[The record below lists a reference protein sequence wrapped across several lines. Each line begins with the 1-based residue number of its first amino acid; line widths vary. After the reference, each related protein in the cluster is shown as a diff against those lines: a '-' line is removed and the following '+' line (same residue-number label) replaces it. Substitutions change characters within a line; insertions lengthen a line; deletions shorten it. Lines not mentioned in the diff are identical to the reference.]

1 MALNFDPIGKNS
13 FTKSGR
19 REFDDGVK
27 DFCRKKFINDTTVKW
42 KQFQNASEKEKKQV
56 EDKLNKIWEINEK
69 IGIQDI
75 IIDFKKEAS
84 VETIC
89 KGLDSKIDEWEQ
101 LYGREITSGSYAS
114 EPMPWI
120 YIKKLTRYF
129 LNPTNAAV
137 FVMFFTLYSTY
148 YWLDH
153 QSYTLSEATGTVS
166 TLISGIMTFMLTMT
180 LSSGKDKEKEII
192 KKFEALSGDIKAMA
206 MYLVHATYDHEKY
219 LMQADGKLKYDNRV
233 RDQFHKMQYLLAIL
247 SPTARKVLQGSRS
260 FLFPEY
266 LGDSN
271 SFFRD
276 LVNLRINRKDK
287 RYFYLTQFGV
297 LLTLWTLT
305 FIGLVLFFI
314 YQSLVVAEAIPLLS
328 VTLLV
333 GVTLAIFVYY
343 TRWTEFRLCGWGCC
357 CKSTPYADVDDLE
370 LIPFTEPRKK
380 SPCNILY
387 TLCCLSTKYTRKY
400 KRWSEKQCDQN
411 NKPENCTKGLEYA
424 LYRKIK
430 ETQERTGMDLFE
442 TEMTIL
448 LDEITKI
455 GELNIGL
462 GVDEGSA
469 VFSAVLNKWELI
481 YASWGEMSSV
491 KTYSEP
497 IFIQLYR
504 AFFIFMYAFITPI
517 KYLPL
522 HENDNNWCIV
532 DCKDGYSVDPYIWW
546 TVVDVSVYAVLWWVA
561 YYVRNPF
568 DKELWFGRSQL
579 IVNVSTSTQ
588 KQVNRFVM
596 NAKHLEENDYQKGF
610 RYGWGGKG
618 NNPYPIGYSALE
630 VFNDKKSKWV
640 KPSWNTVNK
649 AVAVWGEKD
658 VNIDDVKSLAELNRR
673 AGNMFNYKKVL
684 ETMNAKNKLYTPAK
698 FREELLKTAYNTVY
712 SETVATKYVTYYR
725 NGYDEQK
732 IKIKDGFITGYTNM
746 TIMGVKLPNGN
757 PRQIDDVK
765 P

>member
-1 MALNFDPIGKNS
+1 MANLDYNIW
-13 FTKSGR
+13 T
-19 REFDDGVK
+19 
-27 DFCRKKFINDTTVKW
+27 
-42 KQFQNASEKEKKQV
+42 SEKRAYENEDRKTKRRNFIDNSIKKWEFYKRANDEQKAKIEV
-56 EDKLNKIWEINEK
+56 LLNQIWEINKEK
-69 IGIQDI
+69 GIQDI
-75 IIDFKKEAS
+75 IIDFKPQ
-84 VETIC
+84 
-89 KGLDSKIDEWEQ
+89 SKVDKIIKDLEGDIEEWNQ
-101 LYGREITSGSYAS
+101 LYGRETTSGSYAS
-114 EPMPWI
+114 EPLAWT

-153 QSYTLSEATGTVS
+153 QSYTVSEATGTVS

-219 LMQADGKLKYDNRV
+219 LMQANGKLKYDNRV

-276 LVNLRINRKDK
+276 LVNLRISRKDK
-287 RYFYLTQFGV
+287 RYFFLSGYGLFLTFWTLSFIGMV
-297 LLTLWTLT
+297 LL
-305 FIGLVLFFI
+305 FI
-314 YQSLVVAEAIPLLS
+314 YRSLVVAEDIPLLAS
-328 VTLLV
+328 TLIV
-333 GVTLAIFVYY
+333 GTVLAIFVYR
-343 TRWTEFRLCGWGCC
+343 TRWTEFRVCGWGCC

-370 LIPFTEPRKK
+370 LIPFTSKRKY
-380 SPCNILY
+380 SILNRLY
-387 TLCCLSTKYTRKY
+387 VFCCLSTKYKRKY
-400 KRWSEKQCDQN
+400 RRWSEKQCDQN
-411 NKPENCTKGLEYA
+411 NEPENCTKGLEYA
-424 LYRKIK
+424 LYKKIK

-497 IFIQLYR
+497 LFIQLYR
-504 AFFIFMYAFITPI
+504 AFFIFMYAFIAPI

-522 HENDNNWCIV
+522 HENGNNWCIV

-546 TVVDVSVYAVLWWVA
+546 TVIDVSVYAVLWWVA

-579 IVNVSTSTQ
+579 IVDVSTSTQ

-596 NAKHLEENDYQKGF
+596 NAKHLEENDYQEGF

-618 NNPYPIGYSALE
+618 NNPYPIGYTALK

-649 AVAVWGEKD
+649 TVAVWGEPD
-658 VNIDDVKSLAELNRR
+658 MNIDDVKDLKELNKR
-673 AGNMFNYKKVL
+673 AGNMFNYKLVL
-684 ETMNAKNKLYTPAK
+684 ETMNAKNQLYTPEK
-698 FREELLKTAYNTVY
+698 FKQELLKTAYNTVY
-712 SETVATKYVTYYR
+712 SVKVALKYKEFYKKEYNRVVKGNTAT
-725 NGYDEQK
+725 
-732 IKIKDGFITGYTNM
+732 IKQTNV
-746 TIMGVKLPNGN
+746 TIMGVKLVNSNLRRIVDSREIVG
-757 PRQIDDVK
+757 V
-765 P
+765 